1 MIHPRTTIN
10 CRGRLVDLRRPVVM
24 GILNINDD
32 SFFSGSRF
40 SSTDNLLKA
49 AESMLSAGAAILDIG
64 GMSSRPGAEVIS
76 AEEELRRVLPA
87 ITNIHRE
94 FPDAILSVDTIRS
107 TVAREAVQAGAAM
120 INDISAGK
128 LDQELYPTLGELQVP
143 YVLMHMQKRPENMQE
158 APTYDNVV
166 QDVLDFLIAEIHAL
180 RQHGVKD
187 ILIDPGFGF
196 GKSVEHNYEL
206 LRSLHVFR
214 MLDLPLL
221 VGISRKSMIYKPLGI
236 GPEQALNGTTALHMA
251 ALQQGAGMLRVHDV
265 KEAVETI
272 RLWELLKEEAP
283 EPS

>member
-32 SFFSGSRF
+32 SFYSGSRF
-40 SSTDNLLKA
+40 SGTDNLLKA

-166 QDVLDFLIAEIHAL
+166 QDVLDFLIAEIHTL

>member
-40 SSTDNLLKA
+40 SGTDNLLKA

-166 QDVLDFLIAEIHAL
+166 QDVLDFLIAEIHTL

-214 MLDLPLL
+214 MLDLPIL

>member
-166 QDVLDFLIAEIHAL
+166 QDVLDFLIAEIHTL

>member
-1 MIHPRTTIN
+1 
-10 CRGRLVDLRRPVVM
+10 M

-40 SSTDNLLKA
+40 SGTDNLLKA

-166 QDVLDFLIAEIHAL
+166 QDVLDFLIAEIHTL

-214 MLDLPLL
+214 MLDLPIL